1 MNKVKLLTWSEL
13 PLVAP
18 TYAFVANV
26 DLVVVR
32 WPDGEQV
39 SVLYGRCLHRGALL
53 ADGGIRGHNLIC
65 GVHYWDYRY
74 TTGVSAYNS
83 QERLHKFQAWIE
95 NDGVWVDE
103 DEIRA
108 WEFEN
113 PQEYDREAYQ
123 GLYADIHGT
132 PMSRIMAGFKKWPKM
147 A

>member
-53 ADGGIRGHNLIC
+53 ADGGIRGHNHDETCKQFEEHQAKSMGMPAPLIP
-65 GVHYWDYRY
+65 
-74 TTGVSAYNS
+74 A
-83 QERLHKFQAWIE
+83 
-95 NDGVWVDE
+95 
-103 DEIRA
+103 
-108 WEFEN
+108 
-113 PQEYDREAYQ
+113 P
-123 GLYADIHGT
+123 
-132 PMSRIMAGFKKWPKM
+132 
-147 A
+147 